1 MCIWLIFHFH
11 ISRMYTG
18 VGTRALRSHS
28 VAQFGRTGT
37 DELPQCNTRSVSL
50 PPGEYGPLSGCGLKH
65 PINRTCSILL
75 ESPGGKTHS
84 LSRDLFK
91 FSQDHIWPLGFSSFV
106 TTCLLLSILRKWTDE
121 AAGYYNPTP
130 ENTYRPFV
138 TKNID
143 NIFFS
148 FFFFK
153 LPPPPPPLPSFYAI
167 PSKYFIINPSFCLLP
182 FWQNLIYV
190 ITGNKKRKNILW
202 VYCTAGVSDTAW
214 W

>member
-106 TTCLLLSILRKWTDE
+106 TTCLLFIHTQEMDGRGGRILQSYTWE
-121 AAGYYNPTP
+121 Y
-130 ENTYRPFV
+130 
-138 TKNID
+138 I
-143 NIFFS
+143 S
-148 FFFFK
+148 
-153 LPPPPPPLPSFYAI
+153 
-167 PSKYFIINPSFCLLP
+167 SFC
-182 FWQNLIYV
+182 
-190 ITGNKKRKNILW
+190 
-202 VYCTAGVSDTAW
+202 D
-214 W
+214 